1 MKTTIMLKDSKV
13 EQAFALTK
21 LKTTTELL
29 DTALD
34 NLIRK
39 YQIQELK
46 EYFGKVNLNINLDE
60 LRNREPL
67 LYSAFFDCGRERRVF

>member
-46 EYFGKVNLNINLDE
+46 EYFGKVNLNMNLDE
-60 LRNREPL
+60 LRNREP
-67 LYSAFFDCGRERRVF
+67 